1 MQKLKLIIYYLI
13 IQYLP
18 HSRLTS
24 VGNKIRMWYVS
35 KVLGIMPLDNN
46 SKFETNI
53 YISDA
58 KNIKIGSYCRINE
71 NVFLQGKI
79 SIGNFVMIAP
89 NVSIYTKTHIYD
101 NTDVPMVKSGETET
115 QQVSIG
121 DDVWVGLN
129 STILPGISIG
139 EGSIIA
145 AHSLVNK
152 DVEPYSIVGG
162 VPAKLIKKRV

>member
-1 MQKLKLIIYYLI
+1 
-13 IQYLP
+13 
-18 HSRLTS
+18 
-24 VGNKIRMWYVS
+24 
-35 KVLGIMPLDNN
+35 MPFDNN
-46 SKFETNI
+46 SKFESRI

-58 KNIKIGSYCRINE
+58 KNIKIGSHCRINE

-101 NTDVPMVKSGETET
+101 NINLPMVKSGETET
-115 QQVSIG
+115 LDVSIG
-121 DDVWVGLN
+121 NDVWIGLN